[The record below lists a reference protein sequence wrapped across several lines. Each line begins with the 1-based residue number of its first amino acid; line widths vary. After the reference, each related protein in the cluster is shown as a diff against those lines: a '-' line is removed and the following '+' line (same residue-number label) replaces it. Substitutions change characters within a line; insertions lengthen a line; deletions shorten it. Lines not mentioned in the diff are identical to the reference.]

1 MEWNPFAYE
10 PWRSKRTFEHMF
22 NILEADIVIMQE
34 TKIQKKDLS
43 DDMVLISGWDVYFS
57 LPREKKG
64 YSGVAIYTR
73 NTTCAPIRAEEGIT
87 GCIAAP
93 RSTTSYRDLPEEQRI
108 GGYPTPGQLTGR
120 VDEATLDSEGRCVIL
135 EFPAFVLIGVYC
147 PANRDES
154 RDDFRTEFVE
164 ALDTRVRNLVAL
176 GKEVVV
182 TGDLNI
188 VGAAIDTS
196 RTPEMLQRE
205 GISMEDWLESPTRR
219 VFNQLVHGGRVR
231 GERDQGREQPVL
243 TDLCRYFHPKRKG
256 MNTCWDTKKNTRP
269 ANFGSRI
276 DYVLCTNGVKSWAEY
291 ADIQEG
297 LMGSDHCPV
306 FFRLSSDR
314 TIFGEREF
322 IHDMV
327 NPPGMFVKGRRLR
340 GWAASDM
347 LPLSARLIPE
357 FDRRR
362 TIREMFT
369 RQRSEDSQDAMAKKD
384 ADVKRKGEDSQD
396 AIAKK
401 DADTMAKKDADAMAK
416 KDADA
421 MTNKD
426 ADAMTKKDADSM
438 AKKDADAKRK
448 REDSQDATAKKD
460 AMETSMPKRKVGGP
474 KALAKSKRPK
484 PASGA
489 SATSKS
495 RPGAGQMTLAGFFK
509 AASSDKAK
517 ASAEQPNHE
526 TVTPAQPPPASITK
540 EARSPSA
547 KSVVSP
553 PSLETLPKD
562 DPHKT
567 PEPSQLDSSKPSPE
581 RVFDPIEAKESWS
594 KLLGKRVVPRCNHD
608 EPCISLVTKKPG
620 VNCGRSFYMCPRPL
634 GPSGEKEKDSE
645 WRCGTFIW
653 SSDWTRNASM
663 PGSSD

>member
-1 MEWNPFAYE
+1 
-10 PWRSKRTFEHMF
+10 
-22 NILEADIVIMQE
+22 
-34 TKIQKKDLS
+34 
-43 DDMVLISGWDVYFS
+43 
-57 LPREKKG
+57 
-64 YSGVAIYTR
+64 
-73 NTTCAPIRAEEGIT
+73 
-87 GCIAAP
+87 
-93 RSTTSYRDLPEEQRI
+93 
-108 GGYPTPGQLTGR
+108 
-120 VDEATLDSEGRCVIL
+120 
-135 EFPAFVLIGVYC
+135 
-147 PANRDES
+147 
-154 RDDFRTEFVE
+154 
-164 ALDTRVRNLVAL
+164 
-176 GKEVVV
+176 
-182 TGDLNI
+182 
-188 VGAAIDTS
+188 
-196 RTPEMLQRE
+196 
-205 GISMEDWLESPTRR
+205 
-219 VFNQLVHGGRVR
+219 
-231 GERDQGREQPVL
+231 
-243 TDLCRYFHPKRKG
+243 

-369 RQRSEDSQDAMAKKD
+369 RQRSEDSQDAMIKKDADAMAKKDADAMAKKD

-396 AIAKK
+396 ATIKK
-401 DADTMAKKDADAMAK
+401 DADAMANKDADAMAK
-416 KDADA
+416 KDADSMA
-421 MTNKD
+421 
-426 ADAMTKKDADSM
+426 KKDADSM
-438 AKKDADAKRK
+438 AKKDAAAKRKGEDSQDATAKKNADAMTKKDADAKRK

-474 KALAKSKRPK
+474 KALAKSKRLK

-495 RPGAGQMTLAGFFK
+495 RPGAGQMTLASFFKAASSDMAKASAEQQPNHETMTLAGFFK

-553 PSLETLPKD
+553 SLETLPKD

-567 PEPSQLDSSKPSPE
+567 PEPSQLDSSKPPPE

-663 PGSSD
+663 PGGSSD

>member
-1 MEWNPFAYE
+1 MGFQITTWNVNGIRNPFAYE
-10 PWRSKRTFEHMF
+10 PWRTKRTFEYMF

-43 DDMVLISGWDVYFS
+43 DEMVLISGWDVYFS
-57 LPREKKG
+57 LPKDKKG

-73 NTTCAPIRAEEGIT
+73 NATCAPIRAEEGIT
-87 GCIAAP
+87 GCISAP
-93 RSTTSYRDLPEEQRI
+93 RSTISYRDLPEEQRI

-164 ALDTRVRNLVAL
+164 ALDIRVRNLVAL

-205 GISMEDWLESPTRR
+205 GISMEDWLEAPTRR
-219 VFNQLVHGGRVR
+219 VFNQLVHGGKVK
-231 GERDQGREQPVL
+231 GKRDEGREHPVL
-243 TDLCRYFHPKRKG
+243 TDLCRKFHPKRKG

-276 DYVLCTNGVKSWAEY
+276 DYVLCTNGVKEWAEY

-306 FFRLSSDR
+306 YFRMSFDR
-314 TIFGEREF
+314 TINGEREF
-322 IHDMV
+322 VHDIM
-327 NPPGMFVKGRRLR
+327 NPPGMFVKGKRQRI
-340 GWAASDM
+340 WAASDV

-362 TIREMFT
+362 SIRDMFS
-369 RQRSEDSQDAMAKKD
+369 RQRSQLAGLAPPELNEQGSSSESSGVDHNPQLDSLNLPSLGSEGPGVISTESEREGELSQNAM
-384 ADVKRKGEDSQD
+384 G
-396 AIAKK
+396 
-401 DADTMAKKDADAMAK
+401 
-416 KDADA
+416 
-421 MTNKD
+421 
-426 ADAMTKKDADSM
+426 
-438 AKKDADAKRK
+438 
-448 REDSQDATAKKD
+448 KKD
-460 AMETSMPKRKVGGP
+460 AMETSMSKRKVGDP
-474 KALAKSKRPK
+474 NVLAKSKRPK
-484 PASGA
+484 LASGG
-489 SATSKS
+489 SATAKSKS
-495 RPGAGQMTLAGFFK
+495 GSGQMTLAGFFK
-509 AASSDKAK
+509 ATSSDKAK
-517 ASAEQPNHE
+517 TSAEQSSAE
-526 TVTPAQPPPASITK
+526 SITAAQPLPTSITK

-562 DPHKT
+562 DSQKT

-620 VNCGRSFYMCPRPL
+620 VNCGRSFFMCPRPL

-653 SSDWTRNASM
+653 SSDWRRNVSM

>member
-164 ALDTRVRNLVAL
+164 ALDTR
-176 GKEVVV
+176 
-182 TGDLNI
+182 I
-188 VGAAIDTS
+188 
-196 RTPEMLQRE
+196 
-205 GISMEDWLESPTRR
+205 
-219 VFNQLVHGGRVR
+219 
-231 GERDQGREQPVL
+231 
-243 TDLCRYFHPKRKG
+243 LCRYFHPKRKG